1 MDYVNEVA
9 QKIDLPMLLG
19 EFHFGTVDRGMTA
32 GLVQVANQEECA
44 VAFRY
49 FAENAFAHPSL
60 IGVAWFQYTDQGLLG
75 RGDVVRYNIGLV
87 DVTDRPYPI
96 VKGIIETAKDAYSVH
111 LGEKE
116 PFSKIPEG
124 LRGNED
130 DLKSMSN
137 Q

>member
-9 QKIDLPMLLG
+9 RKIDLPMILG
-19 EFHFGTVDRGMTA
+19 EFHFGTVDRGMA
-32 GLVQVANQEECA
+32 SGLVQVANQEERA

-75 RGDVVRYNIGLV
+75 RGDGERYNIGLV

-96 VKGIIETAKDAYSVH
+96 VNGIIKTAANAYGVH
-111 LGEKE
+111 LGMKK
-116 PFSKIPEG
+116 PYSQIPKG